1 MKFQSFRSHKL
12 RRYDQNLT
20 AVKCKEIRALPHFSI
35 TVFTLVDHF
44 LVVPVDRIL
53 GSKECQ
59 LTASVFCLASDQR
72 EKLTIFFPDLRI
84 AEIDRRASFR
94 QTVCGDHWVFR
105 HFFIRF
111 AVTDRNTLCLAYH
124 MGSVF
129 EVFFQYAGIH
139 QDMFSFMFYGCSG
152 KASLSVVFHIRC
164 HRARKFFPFD
174 KIFCLAVSPVH
185 RAPFVLIWIILIKQ
199 MVFIPKSGKSVRIVT
214 PSGCRRYMKRRT
226 LVLIPF
232 LFFLCF
238 ICDCFC

>member
-1 MKFQSFRSHKL
+1 MKFQAFRSHKL

-20 AVKCKEIRALPHFSI
+20 TVKCKEIRALPHFSI

-53 GSKECQ
+53 GGKECQ
-59 LTASVFCLASDQR
+59 LTASVFCLASDQC

-84 AEIDRRASFR
+84 AEIDRRTSFR
-94 QTVCGDHWVFR
+94 QTVCGNHRVFR

-129 EVFFQYAGIH
+129 EVFFQHAGIH

-164 HRARKFFPFD
+164 HRAGKFFPFD

-199 MVFIPKSGKSVRIVT
+199 MVFIPKSGKSVGIVT
-214 PSGCRRYMKRRT
+214 PSGCRCYMKRRT
-226 LVLIPF
+226 FILIS
-232 LFFLCF
+232 LLLFLCL
-238 ICDCFC
+238 ICNRFC